1 MKNASPNCYR
11 WAVGLFEEQR
21 GGGLKCKGL
30 LSIQDLRSSQSRI
43 LLAAPFSNVTES
55 VRTPWITIPKQHDDT
70 TTMLLTSTALFSF
83 LSAFSLLFP
92 IVSPKDDAFPANGL
106 AFYKHHQLII
116 IEQLLCITPQK
127 NKKQILVSKILIY

>member
-1 MKNASPNCYR
+1 MYIRLCKCIYEECKPKLLRMGCR
-11 WAVGLFEEQR
+11 VKFGEQR

-43 LLAAPFSNVTES
+43 LLAAPFSSVTVS
-55 VRTPWITIPKQHDDT
+55 GRTPWITIPKQHDDT
-70 TTMLLTSTALFSF
+70 TTTLLTSTALFSF

-106 AFYKHHQLII
+106 AFYKHHQLVI
-116 IEQLLCITPQK
+116 IEQLLCITHK
-127 NKKQILVSKILIY
+127 NK